1 MDRPELQEWVTRH
14 PTDGVARVYLGVLLG
29 RSGQSE
35 EGLHQLRTGLKQK
48 PDLHAARVRLAR
60 VLEARGDIEEAM
72 SALQQGVH
80 RGAPPPELAV
90 ELGRLYIA
98 TGQSNRAE
106 PLLTD
111 LVRSHPTHAEAWY
124 RLGQARL
131 SSNRPAEAL
140 DALNRA
146 ADLAP
151 RTVEYL
157 SAVGEALRS
166 RLRLPEAERR
176 FRSALALRPTHF
188 EALYGLALTQRDQG
202 VDGAAVQA
210 AFQAAV
216 AASPENPLAHF
227 ALAGVCRDAGN
238 LEGAERGY
246 RAALERV
253 ERREPPESLGW
264 RAREEWLGAVEA
276 PCYQLA
282 AVLRRR
288 GRPADA
294 AVFEARFKKL
304 SSYRN
309 EVRRLLARSAYRPTD
324 GELNLRLGRLHA
336 ANGALV
342 LAEMEIR
349 TAIRRSDPPGA
360 LQALHRILKQRQG
373 SKTP

>member
-60 VLEARGDIEEAM
+60 VLESRGETDEAVLV
-72 SALQQGVH
+72 LQQGIR
-80 RGAPPPELAV
+80 RGPLPPELGV
-90 ELGRLYIA
+90 ELGRLYTSA
-98 TGQSNRAE
+98 GQSDRAV
-106 PLLTD
+106 PLLTEV
-111 LVRSHPTHAEAWY
+111 VRSHPTRADAWY
-124 RLGQARL
+124 RLGQAHLR
-131 SSNRPAEAL
+131 SNRPAEAL

-151 RTVEYL
+151 RSAEYL
-157 SAVGEALRS
+157 SAAGEALRS

-176 FRSALALRPTHF
+176 FRAALSLNPSLF

-202 VDGAAVQA
+202 VDASAVRA
-210 AFQAAV
+210 GFQAAA
-216 AASPENPLAHF
+216 AASPDNPLAHF
-227 ALAGVCRDAGN
+227 ALAGVCRDAGD

-282 AVLRRR
+282 AVLLRRR
-288 GRPADA
+288 RPADA
-294 AVFEARFKKL
+294 APFEARFKRL

-309 EVRRLLARSAYRPTD
+309 EVRRLLARSAYRPTE
-324 GELNLRLGRLHA
+324 GELHLRLGRFHA
-336 ANGALV
+336 ANGAPE
-342 LAEMEIR
+342 LAEMELR
-349 TAIRRSDPPGA
+349 TAIRLSDPPGA
-360 LQALHRILKQRQG
+360 QQALQGLLKLRKG
-373 SKTP
+373 SNTP

>member
-1 MDRPELQEWVTRH
+1 MDRPDLQEWVARH
-14 PTDGVARVYLGVLLG
+14 PTDGLARVYLGVALG
-29 RSGQSE
+29 RSGESD
-35 EGLHQLRTGLKQK
+35 EGLHQLRTGLEQK

-60 VLEARGDIEEAM
+60 VLESRGDTDGAV
-72 SALQQGVH
+72 SVLQQGLR
-80 RGAPPPELAV
+80 RGPPPPELAV

-98 TGQSNRAE
+98 AGQSDRAA
-106 PLLTD
+106 PFLTEV
-111 LVRSHPTHAEAWY
+111 VRSHPTHAEAWY
-124 RLGQARL
+124 RLGQAQL
-131 SSNRPAEAL
+131 SLNRPAEAL
-140 DALNRA
+140 AALNRA

-151 RTVEYL
+151 RRVEYL
-157 SAVGEALRS
+157 SAAGEALRS

-176 FRSALALRPTHF
+176 FRAALALRPTHF

-202 VDGAAVQA
+202 VGAAAVQA

-227 ALAGVCRDAGN
+227 ALAGVCRDAGD

-253 ERREPPESLGW
+253 ERREPPEALGW
-264 RAREEWLGAVEA
+264 RAREAWLGAVEA

-294 AVFEARFKKL
+294 AVFGARFKKL

-324 GELNLRLGRLHA
+324 GALNLRLGRLHA
-336 ANGALV
+336 ANGALE

-360 LQALHRILKQRQG
+360 QQALHGLLKQRQG